1 SKLILCTKKTFCIHS
16 FNEIESCDCA
26 VRCVRR
32 SPAFVAPLRFDW
44 KMSTNSDHVGPHM
57 WNDADDDAMEVI
69 DISSD
74 EEIIFIDSDDD
85 VDDEVIEVI
94 NIDSDVEV

>member
-1 SKLILCTKKTFCIHS
+1 KLILCTKKAFCIHS
-16 FNEIESCDCA
+16 FKEIESYDSV

-44 KMSTNSDHVGPHM
+44 KMSADSDHMGPHM
-57 WNDADDDAMEVI
+57 WNDANDDAREVI

-85 VDDEVIEVI
+85 DDDEVIE
-94 NIDSDVEV
+94 